1 MSSIRNRQISL
12 YCIYNKITKGSGTS
26 FLAPVLSQKHVRN
39 IFSTARQYLT
49 IFHFDTT
56 LEFKRNKHKCN
67 FHYIAMPMMMSKIL
81 KSADFT
87 KTQNLD
93 ISRKKNYIFFK

>member
-1 MSSIRNRQISL
+1 
-12 YCIYNKITKGSGTS
+12 
-26 FLAPVLSQKHVRN
+26 
-39 IFSTARQYLT
+39 
-49 IFHFDTT
+49 
-56 LEFKRNKHKCN
+56 
-67 FHYIAMPMMMSKIL
+67 MPMMMSKIL